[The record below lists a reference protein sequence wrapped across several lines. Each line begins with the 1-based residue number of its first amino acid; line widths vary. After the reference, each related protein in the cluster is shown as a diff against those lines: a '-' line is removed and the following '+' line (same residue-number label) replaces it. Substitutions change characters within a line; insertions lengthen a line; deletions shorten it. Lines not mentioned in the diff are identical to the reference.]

1 MSDRLTHECGLA
13 FVRLRKPLHHYQE
26 VYGDAAWGLRKTYL
40 LMQKQYNRGQDGA
53 GLGVVKFDM
62 PAGDPYL
69 LRVRS
74 NKHNAIE
81 RIFDAISEDTAQLG
95 ETPLTAENEIAIK
108 QQCRFLGEAYLGH
121 LRYGTH
127 SGNSVANN
135 HPFVR
140 KSNIASRNIAL
151 AGNFNMT
158 NSNELFKQLIEYGL
172 NPVGNNDTQVILEKL
187 SHFLNKEHEHL
198 IDELS
203 DLSGR
208 ELADAVS
215 SKLDLGRMLRKA
227 AQYWDGGYV
236 FASLIGNGDTFICR
250 DPAGIRPAFILIND
264 EVVAC
269 ASERGALAN
278 VFNVDPEEVKQ
289 VEPGHIVVIKRDGRI
304 EDVEFTTP
312 LELKQCSFERIY
324 FSRGNDPLIYKQRK
338 RLGANLAPRIFEVLG
353 DDIKRACFSYI
364 PNTAETAFLGLL
376 EAIDGAMRSKMA
388 DHLWDKIQDG
398 SVTREDL
405 SGLNSVR
412 VKAELIAHKDQRL
425 RTFITHDAAR
435 RDLVAH
441 IYDITR
447 GLVGEDDTLVVLD
460 DSIVRGTTLRES
472 IITSL
477 SQLKPKRI
485 VIVSSAP
492 PIMYPDC
499 YGIDMSQLGKFI
511 AFEAAI
517 ELTKDRG
524 NEAILEEIE
533 TKCKAQEHLPPA
545 EMKNHVISLYDQ
557 FSLEEISKKVAQL
570 VRPDTIDWD
579 GKLNVIYQDVDGL
592 HAAMPAYTGDW
603 YFTGNYPTAGGNAVV
618 NRAYLNWRSGDDST
632 RSY

>member
-1 MSDRLTHECGLA
+1 MSDQLTHECGLA
-13 FVRLRKPLHHYQE
+13 FVRLRKPLHYYQE

-62 PAGDPYL
+62 PAGDQFL

-74 NKHNAIE
+74 DKHNAIE
-81 RIFDAISEDTAQLG
+81 RIFDAITKDTTVLG
-95 ETPLTAENEIAIK
+95 ETPLTSENETACK

-127 SGNSVANN
+127 SGNSMANC
-135 HPFVR
+135 HPFIR

-158 NSNELFKQLIEYGL
+158 NSKELFENLVEFGL
-172 NPVGNNDTQVILEKL
+172 DPVGDNDTQVILEKI
-187 SHFLNKEHEHL
+187 SHFLNDEHDLL
-198 IDELS
+198 IQANS
-203 DLSGR
+203 DLKGR
-208 ELADAVS
+208 ALAQHVS
-215 SKLDLGRMLRKA
+215 QELDLCQMLKRA

-236 FASLIGNGDTFICR
+236 FGALVGNGDAFICR
-250 DPAGIRPAFILIND
+250 DPAGIRPAFMLMND
-264 EVVAC
+264 EVIAC

-278 VFNVDPEEVKQ
+278 VFNVEPDVVQQ
-289 VEPGHIVVIKRDGRI
+289 VEPGHVVIIKRDGTMS
-304 EDVEFTTP
+304 DTAFTKP
-312 LELKQCSFERIY
+312 LPLKQCSFERIY

-338 RLGANLAPRIFEVLG
+338 GLGANLAPRVMQVLG
-353 DDIKRACFSYI
+353 DDIDRTFFSYI

-376 EAIDGAMRSKMA
+376 EAVGGALRGNISDK
-388 DHLWDKIQDG
+388 LWEKIQDG
-398 SVTREDL
+398 SITKDDL
-405 SGLNSVR
+405 LGLNEVR

-435 RDLVAH
+435 RDLVTH

-447 GLVGEDDTLVVLD
+447 GLVGKDDSLVVID

-477 SQLKPKRI
+477 SQLNPKRI
-485 VIVSSAP
+485 VVVSSAP

-511 AFEAAI
+511 AFEAAV
-517 ELTKDRG
+517 ELTNERG
-524 NEAILEEIE
+524 NESIFSEVEE
-533 TKCKAQEHLPPA
+533 KCKAQVDKPVA
-545 EMKNHVISLYDQ
+545 EVVNHVKEIYAQ
-557 FSLEEISKKVAQL
+557 FTLEEISKKVAKL
-570 VRPDTIDWD
+570 VRPDSIDWD
-579 GKLNVIYQDVDGL
+579 GKLNVVYQDVEGL
-592 HAAMPAYTGDW
+592 HASMPQYTGDW
-603 YFTGNYPTAGGNAVV
+603 YFTGDYPTPGGNSVV
-618 NRAYLNWRSGDDST
+618 NRAYLNWRSGNDT
-632 RSY
+632 ARSY

>member
-13 FVRLRKPLHHYQE
+13 FVRLRKPLHYYQD
-26 VYGDAAWGLRKTYL
+26 VYGDAAWGLLKTYL

-62 PAGDPYL
+62 PAGDQFL

-74 NKHNAIE
+74 DKHNAIE
-81 RIFDAISEDTAQLG
+81 RIFDAITKDTSVLD
-95 ETPLTAENEIAIK
+95 ETPLTPENETTCK
-108 QQCRFLGEAYLGH
+108 QRCRFLGEVYLGH

-127 SGNSVANN
+127 SGNNMANC
-135 HPFVR
+135 HPFIR

-158 NSNELFKQLIEYGL
+158 NSKELFENLVAFGL
-172 NPVGNNDTQVILEKL
+172 DPVGDNDTQVILEKI
-187 SHFLNKEHEHL
+187 SHFLNDEHDLL
-198 IDELS
+198 IQANSGLE
-203 DLSGR
+203 GR
-208 ELADAVS
+208 ELAQQVS
-215 SKLDLGRMLRKA
+215 QELDLCQMLKRA

-236 FASLIGNGDTFICR
+236 FGALVGNGDALICR

-264 EVVAC
+264 EVIAC

-278 VFNVDPEEVKQ
+278 VFNVDPDEVQQ
-289 VEPGHIVVIKRDGRI
+289 VEPGHVVVVKRDGTI
-304 EDVEFTTP
+304 SDTEFTKP
-312 LELKQCSFERIY
+312 LPLRQCSFERIY

-338 RLGANLAPRIFEVLG
+338 RLGANLAPRVMQVLG
-353 DDIKRACFSYI
+353 NDIDKTFFSYI
-364 PNTAETAFLGLL
+364 PNTAETAFLGH
-376 EAIDGAMRSKMA
+376 E
-388 DHLWDKIQDG
+388 
-398 SVTREDL
+398 
-405 SGLNSVR
+405 VR

-435 RDLVAH
+435 SDLVTH

-447 GLVGEDDTLVVLD
+447 GLIGEDDSLVVLD

-485 VIVSSAP
+485 VVVSSAP

-511 AFEAAI
+511 AFEAAVA
-517 ELTKDRG
+517 LTNERG
-524 NEAILEEIE
+524 NEAIFGEVEE
-533 TKCKAQEHLPPA
+533 KCRAQIDKPVVEIV
-545 EMKNHVISLYDQ
+545 NHVKEIYKQ
-557 FSLEEISKKVAQL
+557 FTLEEISKKVAQL
-570 VRPDTIDWD
+570 VRPPGIDWD
-579 GKLNVIYQDVDGL
+579 GKLNVVYQDVDGL
-592 HAAMPAYTGDW
+592 HASMPQYTGDW
-603 YFTGNYPTAGGNAVV
+603 YFTGNYPTPGGNAVV
-618 NRAYLNWRSGDDST
+618 NRAYLNWRSGNDSA